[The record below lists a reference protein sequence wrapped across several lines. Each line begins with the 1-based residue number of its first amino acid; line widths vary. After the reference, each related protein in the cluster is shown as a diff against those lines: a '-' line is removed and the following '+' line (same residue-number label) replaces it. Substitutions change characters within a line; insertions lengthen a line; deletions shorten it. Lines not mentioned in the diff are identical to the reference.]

1 MTTKH
6 FLTGATLLSGLLLL
20 NAPLFAA
27 VESDVVGYSTIEC
40 VRGYSAISLP
50 FNPLGK
56 GDVEG
61 VALQDIK
68 GNLAQSD
75 RESRSDRIMLMNP
88 VTKAYSTYQYKE
100 IGWVKAGETEPTTDI
115 VTPGMGF
122 LFVKGV
128 TDGDF
133 LVCGKVKSEP
143 SITCALSRG
152 YNLIANPY
160 PCAVKIA
167 DLKGDLSA
175 NDRESRADRIMV
187 LNPVTKAYTTYQLR
201 ASSGW
206 TKEGETTTTT
216 DQINACEGFYFI
228 KAVQDGALT
237 FVRPY

>member
-1 MTTKH
+1 M
-6 FLTGATLLSGLLLL
+6 
-20 NAPLFAA
+20 
-27 VESDVVGYSTIEC
+27 
-40 VRGYSAISLP
+40 RGYSAISLP

-56 GDVEG
+56 EGVEG

-216 DQINACEGFYFI
+216 DQIDACEGFYFI